1 MCLQCPVRGL
11 NSVDREIGALV
22 IQRLNEGVPPN
33 SEVVR

>member
-11 NSVDREIGALV
+11 NSVDREIGAVV
-22 IQRLNEGVPPN
+22 IQRLNEGVLPT

>member
-22 IQRLNEGVPPN
+22 IQRLNEGVLPT
-33 SEVVR
+33 SELAR